1 MKLSNFLAAH
11 ALRTPH
17 REALKCDGETLSFA
31 QLHDGSTRLANSLI
45 ANGLAVGDRVLISLS
60 NRVEFLVAFMGAVKA
75 GGVVVTPNP
84 RLTTPELAYVFSD
97 CTPSAVI
104 YENETRQTVDSAGY
118 RARLRYNVDPS
129 DRDDEVAFAM
139 LAKQPDHRVLRD
151 IAPEFDDCMIS
162 YTSGTTGRAKGAI
175 LTQMNYITSNG
186 FLNAQQWGMNA
197 ADRILTTTPLAH
209 RSAFARLMN
218 VICLGSSVVIMK
230 RMDAVE
236 AVRLI
241 ESENI
246 TVLNMVTTV
255 ARMLLPAIEAAPG
268 RFRSVTKASVTGE
281 AFPVEIKRRL
291 LAALPDLKL
300 LSFFAM
306 TEIGAVTLLLPEEQL
321 TKGAS
326 VGRVNPGLELKLV
339 DADDHEVPPGEAGE
353 IVVRSG
359 PAGCYVTM
367 RAYFNNPQATSDTVQ
382 DGWVR
387 TGDLGRFDG
396 EGYLYIVDRKKDM
409 VLSGGYNIY
418 CKEVEAAII
427 DLDGVHDVAVVG
439 VPDELFGEA
448 VAAFIEL
455 SPGASIDA
463 NQVIDHCRES
473 IASYKKPKHVR
484 FVEAMPRNSMGKVLK
499 FELRKQFEA
508 TAL

>member
-1 MKLSNFLAAH
+1 MKLANFLAAH

-17 REALKCDGETLSFA
+17 REALKCGYETLSFA
-31 QLHDGSTRLANSLI
+31 ELHNGSTRLANSLI
-45 ANGLAVGDRVLISLS
+45 RNGLAVGDRVLINLS
-60 NRVEFLVAFMGAVKA
+60 NRVEFLMAFMGAVKA

-84 RLTTPELAYVFSD
+84 RLSTSELAYLFSD
-97 CTPSAVI
+97 CSPTAVI
-104 YENETRQTVDSAGY
+104 YEGETRETIERTGY
-118 RARLRYNVDPS
+118 QARLRYSVDGSANSGDVTFAELVQEP
-129 DRDDEVAFAM
+129 DD
-139 LAKQPDHRVLRD
+139 RVLRD
-151 IAPEFDDCMIS
+151 IPPDFDDCMIS
-162 YTSGTTGRAKGAI
+162 YTSGTTGRPKGAI

-186 FLNAQQWGMNA
+186 FLNAQQWGMNES
-197 ADRILTTTPLAH
+197 DRILTTTPLAH

-218 VICLGSSVVIMK
+218 VICLGSSVVVMK

-241 ESENI
+241 ETEKI

-255 ARMLLPAIEAAPG
+255 ARMLLPAIEATPE
-268 RFRSVTKASVTGE
+268 RFRSLTKASVTGE

-291 LAALPDLKL
+291 LATLPDLKL

-321 TKGAS
+321 TKGSS
-326 VGRVNPGLELKLV
+326 VGRVNPGLELKLL
-339 DADDHEVPPGEAGE
+339 DGQDDEVSPGETGE

-367 RAYFNNPQATSDTVQ
+367 RGYFNNPQATSDAIR

-387 TGDLGRFDG
+387 TGDLGRFD
-396 EGYLYIVDRKKDM
+396 EDGYLYIVDRKKDM

-418 CKEVEAAII
+418 CKEVEAVII
-427 DLDGVHDVAVVG
+427 NLDGVQDAAVVG

-448 VAAFIEL
+448 VAVFVEL
-455 SPGASIDA
+455 SPGAAMNAD
-463 NQVIDHCRES
+463 QVIDHCRES

-484 FVEAMPRNSMGKVLK
+484 FVASLPRNSMGKVLK
-499 FELRKQFEA
+499 FELRRQFEA
-508 TAL
+508 TAP